1 MTQDNKETKL
11 YTIIVF
17 SENLAGVLNLVTN
30 VFTRRQLNIE
40 SLNVSASGIEHV
52 HRYTI
57 TCYTDEHTVQTIVKQ
72 LEKKIDVIQ
81 AQFFTNDE
89 IYVMDQALYKIAT
102 ARLIE
107 NRNISKAI
115 RQYDGKIVE
124 VNSTYAIVS
133 KEGLPEETMEL
144 YRKLKGY
151 GCILQYVSSGV
162 VAVTKSH
169 REELNEFLELREEEK
184 RSMQTSAVDWFFS
197 ACKHPFFFDKTI
209 KKYTNNSMS
218 LIRW

>member
-1 MTQDNKETKL
+1 MTDISADKKGLTL

-40 SLNVSASGIEHV
+40 SLNVSASGIENV

-57 TCYTDEHTVQTIVKQ
+57 TTYTEEHTVQTLVKQ

-81 AQFFTNDE
+81 AQYFTSDE
-89 IYVMDQALYKIAT
+89 IFVMDQALYKIAT

-144 YRKLKGY
+144 YKRLKKF

-162 VAVTKSH
+162 VAVTKSR
-169 REELNEFLELREEEK
+169 REELTEFLELREEIK
-184 RSMQTSAVDWFFS
+184 RLQS
-197 ACKHPFFFDKTI
+197 
-209 KKYTNNSMS
+209 NN
-218 LIRW
+218 LDI

>member
-1 MTQDNKETKL
+1 MDQTTPSGQRL

-17 SENLAGVLNLVTN
+17 SENLAGVLNTVTN

-40 SLNVSASGIEHV
+40 SLNVSPSGVEHV

-57 TCYTDEHTVQTIVKQ
+57 TTITDEHTVQTVVKQ

-81 AQFFTNDE
+81 AKYFTSDE
-89 IYVMDQALYKIAT
+89 IYVMDQALYKIST
-102 ARLIE
+102 ARLVE

-115 RQYDGKIVE
+115 RIYEAKIVE

-133 KEGLPEETMEL
+133 KEGLPEETLAL
-144 YRKLKGY
+144 YHDFRKYNCL
-151 GCILQYVSSGV
+151 LQYVSSGS

-169 REELNEFLELREEEK
+169 REELFEFLQLREEEK
-184 RSMQTSAVDWFFS
+184 RQNER
-197 ACKHPFFFDKTI
+197 
-209 KKYTNNSMS
+209 TN
-218 LIRW
+218 I

>member
-1 MTQDNKETKL
+1 MTSDNKDLTL
-11 YTIIVF
+11 HTIIVF

-40 SLNVSASGIEHV
+40 SLNVSASGIEKV

-57 TCYTDEHTVQTIVKQ
+57 TTYTDEHTIQTVVKQ
-72 LEKKIDVIQ
+72 IEKKIDVIQ
-81 AQFFTNDE
+81 AQYFTNDE
-89 IYVMDQALYKIAT
+89 IFVMDQALYKIAT

-144 YRKLKGY
+144 YHKLKEY
-151 GCILQYVSSGV
+151 ECILQYVSSGV
-162 VAVTKSH
+162 VAVTKSR
-169 REELNEFLELREEEK
+169 REELNEFLELRKEEK
-184 RSMQTSAVDWFFS
+184 RAQQQA
-197 ACKHPFFFDKTI
+197 KEEI
-209 KKYTNNSMS
+209 
-218 LIRW
+218 

>member
-1 MTQDNKETKL
+1 MTDISADKKGLTL

-40 SLNVSASGIEHV
+40 SLNVSASGIENV

-57 TCYTDEHTVQTIVKQ
+57 TTYTEEHTVQTLVKQ

-81 AQFFTNDE
+81 AQYFTSDE
-89 IYVMDQALYKIAT
+89 IFVMDQALYKIAT

-133 KEGLPEETMEL
+133 KEGLPGETMEL
-144 YRKLKGY
+144 YKRLKEF

-162 VAVTKSH
+162 VAVTKSR
-169 REELNEFLELREEEK
+169 REELTEFLELREEIK
-184 RSMQTSAVDWFFS
+184 RLQS
-197 ACKHPFFFDKTI
+197 
-209 KKYTNNSMS
+209 NN
-218 LIRW
+218 LDI

>member
-1 MTQDNKETKL
+1 MTDKPHTLPAAESNPDNKL

-40 SLNVSASGIEHV
+40 SLNVSHSGIEHV

-57 TCYTDEHTVQTIVKQ
+57 TTWTDEHTVQTLVKQ

-81 AQFFTNDE
+81 AQYFLSDDVF
-89 IYVMDQALYKIAT
+89 VMDQALYKIAT

-107 NRNISKAI
+107 NREISKAI
-115 RQYDGKIVE
+115 RFFDGHIVE
-124 VNSTYAIVS
+124 VNSTYAIVA
-133 KEGLPEETMEL
+133 KNGLPEETLAL
-144 YRKLKGY
+144 YRKLKGF

-162 VAVTKSH
+162 IAVTKSP
-169 REELNEFLELREEEK
+169 REELKEFLSLREEEK
-184 RSMQTSAVDWFFS
+184 RQGQT
-197 ACKHPFFFDKTI
+197 
-209 KKYTNNSMS
+209 MS
-218 LIRW
+218 EI

>member
-1 MTQDNKETKL
+1 MTDKPHTLPAAESNPDNKL

-40 SLNVSASGIEHV
+40 SLNVSPSGIEHV

-57 TCYTDEHTVQTIVKQ
+57 TAWTDEHTVQTLVKQ

-81 AQFFTNDE
+81 AQYFLSDDVF
-89 IYVMDQALYKIAT
+89 VMDQALYKIAT

-107 NRNISKAI
+107 NREISKAI
-115 RQYDGKIVE
+115 RFFDGHIVE
-124 VNSTYAIVS
+124 VNSTYAIVA
-133 KEGLPEETMEL
+133 KNGLPEETLAL
-144 YRKLKGY
+144 YRKLKGF

-162 VAVTKSH
+162 IAVTKSP
-169 REELNEFLELREEEK
+169 REELKEFLSLREEEK
-184 RSMQTSAVDWFFS
+184 RQGQT
-197 ACKHPFFFDKTI
+197 
-209 KKYTNNSMS
+209 MS
-218 LIRW
+218 EI

>member
-1 MTQDNKETKL
+1 MTDISADKNDLTL

-57 TCYTDEHTVQTIVKQ
+57 TTYTDEHTVQTLVKQ
-72 LEKKIDVIQ
+72 LEKKIDVIP
-81 AQFFTNDE
+81 AQYFTSDE
-89 IYVMDQALYKIAT
+89 IFVMDQALYKIAT

-115 RQYDGKIVE
+115 RQFDGKIVE

-144 YRKLKGY
+144 YKRLKDF

-162 VAVTKSH
+162 VAVTKSR
-169 REELNEFLELREEEK
+169 REELTEFLELREETK
-184 RSMQTSAVDWFFS
+184 RLQS
-197 ACKHPFFFDKTI
+197 
-209 KKYTNNSMS
+209 NNSD
-218 LIRW
+218 I

>member
-1 MTQDNKETKL
+1 MTDKPHITIDTAPSEGTQL

-40 SLNVSASGIEHV
+40 SLNVSPSGVDHI

-57 TCYTDEHTVQTIVKQ
+57 TTYTDEHTVQTLVKQ

-81 AQFFTNDE
+81 AQYFLSNEVF
-89 IYVMDQALYKIAT
+89 VMDQALYKIAT

-107 NRNISKAI
+107 NREISKAI
-115 RQYDGKIVE
+115 RFFDGHIVE
-124 VNSTYAIVS
+124 VNATYAIVS
-133 KEGLPEETMEL
+133 KNGLPEETLAL
-144 YRKLKGY
+144 YRKLKSF

-162 VAVTKSH
+162 VAVTKSQ
-169 REELNEFLELREEEK
+169 REELKEFLSLREEEG
-184 RSMQTSAVDWFFS
+184 RQGQQLSE
-197 ACKHPFFFDKTI
+197 I
-209 KKYTNNSMS
+209 
-218 LIRW
+218 

>member
-1 MTQDNKETKL
+1 MTDISADKKGLTL

-40 SLNVSASGIEHV
+40 SLNVSASGIENV

-57 TCYTDEHTVQTIVKQ
+57 TTYTEEHTVQTLVKQ

-81 AQFFTNDE
+81 AQYFTSDE
-89 IYVMDQALYKIAT
+89 IFVMDQALYKIAT

-144 YRKLKGY
+144 YKRLQEF

-162 VAVTKSH
+162 VAVTKSR
-169 REELNEFLELREEEK
+169 REELTEFLELREEIK
-184 RSMQTSAVDWFFS
+184 RLQS
-197 ACKHPFFFDKTI
+197 
-209 KKYTNNSMS
+209 NN
-218 LIRW
+218 LDI